1 MKLMILYLKFFLIF
15 FLTNVSLSSEKSE
28 VIFKKNKNTP
38 LLDNVNYLKFTNTN
52 KPVGK
57 SKPYPEY
64 GTSYLA
70 TYNSKDLFY
79 ITGSG
84 KIFFSNVKD
93 FFSKEQVKF
102 DLIKSNIL
110 DFVDYVDLI
119 EERNSFG
126 IKGVLIK
133 NDEIIISLTKFT
145 DNHCLNIRLIKAK
158 INKKDLN
165 FEKLYDPLW
174 CVKKAT
180 SSYQVGGSIAD
191 FDEDY
196 IIFSIGDLDNLHFYA
211 ENKYK
216 KNFGAVLL
224 MNLNNKSLKVLSR
237 GHRNSQGLFYD
248 SEQNIILS
256 TDHGPQ
262 GGDEINLLDLNK
274 KFISTPD
281 FGWPIS
287 SYGEHYDNHPKEF
300 YEVAPLY
307 KSHKKY
313 GFIEPLKYFVPSIAI
328 TSILKCNQKYY
339 FGAMGTYPGE
349 GDMTI
354 YSFNF
359 SNSDKKI
366 KNLNKISV
374 NERVRHL
381 HCFKSM
387 SFGNEM
393 LLGSL
398 TSTGSIIII
407 TDD

>member
-1 MKLMILYLKFFLIF
+1 MQIILIILKLFLI
-15 FLTNVSLSSEKSE
+15 LLISIAHAEE
-28 VIFKKNKNTP
+28 VNKNIFIKNKNIPELENIKYT
-38 LLDNVNYLKFTNTN
+38 KFTNVN

-84 KIFFSNVKD
+84 KIFISNFKD
-93 FFSKEQVKF
+93 FLSKEQVKF

-110 DFVDYVDLI
+110 DFVDYLELI

-133 NDEIIISLTKFT
+133 NNEIIISLTKFT

-158 INKKDLN
+158 INKKNLK
-165 FEKLYDPLW
+165 FKKLYDPLW
-174 CVKKAT
+174 CVKNAR
-180 SSYQVGGSIAD
+180 SSYQVGGAIAD
-191 FDEDY
+191 LDEDH
-196 IIFSIGDLDNLHFYA
+196 IIFSIGDLDNLYFYA
-211 ENKYK
+211 KNKYR

-224 MNLNNKSLKVLSR
+224 LNLKNKKLKVLSR

-281 FGWPIS
+281 FGWPKS

-354 YSFNF
+354 YSFNLN
-359 SNSDKKI
+359 NSDKKI

-381 HCFKSM
+381 HCFKSIEY
-387 SFGNEM
+387 GKEI

-398 TSTGSIIII
+398 TTSGSIIII
-407 TDD
+407 NN

>member
-1 MKLMILYLKFFLIF
+1 MQIILIILKLFLI
-15 FLTNVSLSSEKSE
+15 LLISIAHAEE
-28 VIFKKNKNTP
+28 VNKNIFIKNKNIPELENIKYT
-38 LLDNVNYLKFTNTN
+38 KFTNVN

-84 KIFFSNVKD
+84 KIFISNFKD
-93 FFSKEQVKF
+93 FLSKEQVKF

-110 DFVDYVDLI
+110 DFVDYLELI

-133 NDEIIISLTKFT
+133 NNEIIISLTKFT

-158 INKKDLN
+158 INKKNLK
-165 FEKLYDPLW
+165 FKKLYDPLW
-174 CVKKAT
+174 CVKNAT
-180 SSYQVGGSIAD
+180 SSYQVGGAIAD
-191 FDEDY
+191 FDEDH
-196 IIFSIGDLDNLHFYA
+196 IIFSIGDLDNLYFYA
-211 ENKYK
+211 ENKYR

-224 MNLNNKSLKVLSR
+224 LNLKNKKLKVLSR

-281 FGWPIS
+281 FGWPKS

-300 YEVAPLY
+300 YEVAALY

-354 YSFNF
+354 YSFNLN
-359 SNSDKKI
+359 NSDKKI

-381 HCFKSM
+381 HCFKSI
-387 SFGNEM
+387 EYEKEI

-398 TSTGSIIII
+398 TTSGSIIII
-407 TDD
+407 NN